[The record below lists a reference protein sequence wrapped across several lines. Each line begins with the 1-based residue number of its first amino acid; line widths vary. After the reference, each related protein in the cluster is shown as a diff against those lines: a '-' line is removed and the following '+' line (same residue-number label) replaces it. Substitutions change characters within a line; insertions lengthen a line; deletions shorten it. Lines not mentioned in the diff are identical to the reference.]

1 MSIERVSSIIG
12 KSTNKPTIVNNDSKF
27 VVVTYWWG
35 RGNLNANIA
44 RPCISYYEEM
54 IQKGLKSVINF
65 VTLIYKQK
73 PTELNKLI
81 IKSIDTIK
89 IYKPYISFLKK
100 ASNSYID
107 MLYEM
112 CKIDKKK
119 VANAENKLIQCL
131 EEMKK
136 EGKISESFVYKSHS
150 DIRLLFNMIIKEI
163 VRMNVDRISALI
175 LLEEEVVKLKE
186 TFTKKNNINDEIKDR
201 IKREINEKVILKK
214 GIKGEISA
222 SLKEKRNMK
231 MNNVNMNIFDILND
245 KLRFLQ
251 PVKFEEMIDKWETEC
266 SDKKCNYLAIEYPE
280 FAERGGYQ
288 LAINAKPIFIKK
300 AIELCYPRAVLY
312 IDGDM
317 FVRKYPMIFDME
329 DVDFMARGWW
339 MDPRGSNFTNSI
351 SYDPYM
357 FETSGGIMY
366 FSQSGNSKFLVDKW
380 IEIAKMSSQ
389 TGKADDRVL
398 SLVFNTFKL
407 LLKLKIIQLPIEYL
421 WLTLRYDE
429 PILELY
435 DYDVPKLKN
444 SIIIEHPECLT
455 SEETAADAGAS
466 SDRTPKYYTFIGE
479 DYIVPVSEEMHEYL
493 MFPNKEMTKAFE
505 DYYEFMN
512 STPYFNDGNEY
523 LIQKK
528 FVNLANP
535 ELNEYPLYI
544 MPYDKK
550 LGDKPVYK
558 NENGAYSYNDIS
570 KLNFKR
576 AANMVKKISELP
588 FIKQNGDVIE
598 IVRNEKYN
606 LKDSELISL
615 ILGLEN
621 KTVIYN
627 PVNNEKYDVKYYNK
641 LIKNIDGLYKDL
653 EFVFVPE
660 IKNNKFSDFF
670 KPAIDLSQVMLFR
683 GNNRIFKE
691 FLSMFLS
698 LDELSDKLNYGSY
711 EFMSRVSVGYLKK
724 DNVRVKPELKN
735 AIRSMQNNE
744 KMGSIGSMGSMM
756 GGKQIN
762 FMNEYEYSL
771 EQISHY
777 GKKLKSHK
785 AHKND
790 NTRKNKR
797 RNNKTRKHS

>member
-1 MSIERVSSIIG
+1 
-12 KSTNKPTIVNNDSKF
+12 
-27 VVVTYWWG
+27 
-35 RGNLNANIA
+35 NANIA

-65 VTLIYKQK
+65 VSIIYKQK
-73 PTELNKLI
+73 PIKLNTLI
-81 IKSIDTIK
+81 LKSIDTIK
-89 IYKPYISFLKK
+89 IYKPYILFLNK
-100 ASNSYID
+100 AANSYMD

-119 VANAENKLIQCL
+119 VTNAENKLIQCL
-131 EEMKK
+131 EEMKR
-136 EGKISESFVYKSHS
+136 GGNISESFVYKSHS
-150 DIRLLFNMIIKEI
+150 DIRLLFNTLIKEI
-163 VRMNVDRISALI
+163 VHMNVDRIAALI
-175 LLEEEVVKLKE
+175 VLENEVIELKE
-186 TFTKKNNINDEIKDR
+186 KFTKKNDIKNDIKEE
-201 IKREINEKVILKK
+201 IKREINEKVISKK
-214 GIKGEISA
+214 RIKGEISA
-222 SLKEKRNMK
+222 SLKEKRNVK
-231 MNNVNMNIFDILND
+231 MDDIEGFMNIFDILND

-317 FVRKYPMIFDME
+317 FIRKYPMIFDME

-380 IEIAKMSSQ
+380 IEVAKMSSQ

-479 DYIVPVSEEMHEYL
+479 DHIVPVSEEVHEYL
-493 MFPNKEMTKAFE
+493 MFPNKEMTKAFD
-505 DYYEFMN
+505 DYHEFMN

-528 FVNLANP
+528 LVNL
-535 ELNEYPLYI
+535 
-544 MPYDKK
+544 
-550 LGDKPVYK
+550 
-558 NENGAYSYNDIS
+558 
-570 KLNFKR
+570 
-576 AANMVKKISELP
+576 
-588 FIKQNGDVIE
+588 
-598 IVRNEKYN
+598 
-606 LKDSELISL
+606 
-615 ILGLEN
+615 
-621 KTVIYN
+621 
-627 PVNNEKYDVKYYNK
+627 
-641 LIKNIDGLYKDL
+641 
-653 EFVFVPE
+653 
-660 IKNNKFSDFF
+660 
-670 KPAIDLSQVMLFR
+670 
-683 GNNRIFKE
+683 
-691 FLSMFLS
+691 
-698 LDELSDKLNYGSY
+698 
-711 EFMSRVSVGYLKK
+711 
-724 DNVRVKPELKN
+724 
-735 AIRSMQNNE
+735 
-744 KMGSIGSMGSMM
+744 
-756 GGKQIN
+756 
-762 FMNEYEYSL
+762 
-771 EQISHY
+771 
-777 GKKLKSHK
+777 
-785 AHKND
+785 
-790 NTRKNKR
+790 
-797 RNNKTRKHS
+797 

>member
-1 MSIERVSSIIG
+1 MFFSS
-12 KSTNKPTIVNNDSKF
+12 SFESK
-27 VVVTYWWG
+27 
-35 RGNLNANIA
+35 
-44 RPCISYYEEM
+44 
-54 IQKGLKSVINF
+54 
-65 VTLIYKQK
+65 
-73 PTELNKLI
+73 KLI
-81 IKSIDTIK
+81 ELWIQTASQKSQ
-89 IYKPYISFLKK
+89 
-100 ASNSYID
+100 
-107 MLYEM
+107 E
-112 CKIDKKK
+112 
-119 VANAENKLIQCL
+119 
-131 EEMKK
+131 
-136 EGKISESFVYKSHS
+136 
-150 DIRLLFNMIIKEI
+150 
-163 VRMNVDRISALI
+163 
-175 LLEEEVVKLKE
+175 
-186 TFTKKNNINDEIKDR
+186 
-201 IKREINEKVILKK
+201 
-214 GIKGEISA
+214 
-222 SLKEKRNMK
+222 
-231 MNNVNMNIFDILND
+231 
-245 KLRFLQ
+245 
-251 PVKFEEMIDKWETEC
+251 
-266 SDKKCNYLAIEYPE
+266 
-280 FAERGGYQ
+280 
-288 LAINAKPIFIKK
+288 
-300 AIELCYPRAVLY
+300 
-312 IDGDM
+312 
-317 FVRKYPMIFDME
+317 
-329 DVDFMARGWW
+329 
-339 MDPRGSNFTNSI
+339 
-351 SYDPYM
+351 
-357 FETSGGIMY
+357 
-366 FSQSGNSKFLVDKW
+366 
-380 IEIAKMSSQ
+380 
-389 TGKADDRVL
+389 GKADDRVL
-398 SLVFNTFKL
+398 SLVFNSYSVL
-407 LLKLKIIQLPIEYL
+407 NWIRIIQLPIEYL

-576 AANMVKKISELP
+576 AANMVKKINELP
-588 FIKQNGDVIE
+588 FIKQNGNVIE

-627 PVNNEKYDVKYYNK
+627 PINNEKYDVKYYNK

-724 DNVRVKPELKN
+724 DNIRVKPELKN

-744 KMGSIGSMGSMM
+744 KMGTMVSMM

-777 GKKLKSHK
+777 GKKLKSK
-785 AHKND
+785 AH
-790 NTRKNKR
+790 NTRKHNTRKHKTR
-797 RNNKTRKHS
+797 KNKTRKHS